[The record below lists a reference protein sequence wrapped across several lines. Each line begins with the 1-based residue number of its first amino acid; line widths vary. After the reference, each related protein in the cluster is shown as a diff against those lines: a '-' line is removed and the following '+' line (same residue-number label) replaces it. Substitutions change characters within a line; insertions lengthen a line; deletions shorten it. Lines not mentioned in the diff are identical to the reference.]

1 MAKYE
6 PHLPKEIDHQAIAEA
21 IVRMAPTY
29 RAPYVSIIG
38 FSEALLEGLSGP
50 LVELQQTDVDA
61 IRVSG
66 WQALGH
72 LNDILDVMLLISG
85 EIEYEKHPLS
95 VNELLKDVARAVDRT
110 HLEPGQS
117 LIVQPLAQDVHI
129 QGDELRLRQTLLGLI
144 ANAMTTTSGV
154 PIYLSASLDDK
165 VLKITVQDGCQVAN
179 ADDLSYFFEPG
190 WMSRLENGRWRQ
202 MQWQSYLAHH
212 FIMAHHGSIWVEAT
226 AAGDDKSAGTAVSF
240 SLPLVENTTTETPP
254 AAPPNSG

>member
-1 MAKYE
+1 MAKHE
-6 PHLPKEIDHQAIAEA
+6 PQLPKEIDYQSIAEA

-50 LVELQQTDVDA
+50 LAEAQQNDVDS

-85 EIEYEKHPLS
+85 EIEYESHHLDI
-95 VNELLKDVARAVDRT
+95 NELLRDVVRDIERT

-117 LIVQPLAQDVHI
+117 VVLSPISGDASVE
-129 QGDELRLRQTLLGLI
+129 GDELRLRQALLGLI
-144 ANAMTTTSGV
+144 GNAMVTAPSAPV
-154 PIYLSASLDDK
+154 YLSGTIQDK
-165 VLKITVQDGCQVAN
+165 ELQVTVRDGCEVAN
-179 ADDLSYFFEPG
+179 EDDLSYFFEPG
-190 WMSRLENGRWRQ
+190 WMSKLHNGRWRQ

-212 FIMAHHGSIWVEAT
+212 FVTAHQGKIWVEIAPAT
-226 AAGDDKSAGTAVSF
+226 DDRIAGTAVTF
-240 SLPLVENTTTETPP
+240 TLPLFTGDKSRP
-254 AAPPNSG
+254 